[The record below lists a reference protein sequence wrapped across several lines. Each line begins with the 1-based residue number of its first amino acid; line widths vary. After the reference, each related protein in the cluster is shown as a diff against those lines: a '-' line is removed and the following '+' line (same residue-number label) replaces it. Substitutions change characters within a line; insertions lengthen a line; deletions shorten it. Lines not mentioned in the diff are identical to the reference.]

1 MDDVK
6 MLKEKAINNYMHSAD
21 LDNIDINQIKNDLH
35 QIIGE
40 IPAIKLN
47 YEQESLL
54 NEDGSDT
61 GKKLE
66 KLESI
71 ELIYTYERDME
82 VNGRSIPVPIPV
94 TKKFFL

>member
-6 MLKEKAINNYMHSAD
+6 MLKEKTINNYMSNVD
-21 LDNIDINQIKNDLH
+21 LNNLDANQIKNELH
-35 QIIGE
+35 QLLGE

-54 NEDGSDT
+54 NEDGSET

-71 ELIYTYERDME
+71 ELVYTYEREMQ
-82 VNGRSIPVPIPV
+82 VNGKVVMVPIPV
-94 TKKFFL
+94 NKKFYI